1 MEVEYLDLILLHL
14 CSGQLRNI
22 QRTSYKQ
29 KNYWYSSSHIW

>member
-22 QRTSYKQ
+22 QRTSY
-29 KNYWYSSSHIW
+29 